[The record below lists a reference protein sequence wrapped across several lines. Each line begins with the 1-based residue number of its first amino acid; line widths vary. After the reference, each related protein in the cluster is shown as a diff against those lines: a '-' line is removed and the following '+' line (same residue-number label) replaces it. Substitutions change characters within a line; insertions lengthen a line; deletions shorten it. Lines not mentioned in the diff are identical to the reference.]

1 MVETVAS
8 ANGKIISVVGCV
20 AIAYW
25 STEITRCEGLN
36 PGEVKD
42 RIADKES
49 NNKLKCKK
57 LYEERPERIVGWVGC
72 PNNRH
77 YYYLI
82 SRSKYFFLYVMY
94 EWEFDLCLIRTQI
107 AIACQYDLEIK
118 F

>member
-1 MVETVAS
+1 MKEIVAS

-49 NNKLKCKK
+49 NNKLKFKK
-57 LYEERPERIVGWVGC
+57 IYEERPERIGGWVGC

-77 YYYLI
+77 YYLI
-82 SRSKYFFLYVMY
+82 SRSKYFFSLCNV
-94 EWEFDLCLIRTQI
+94 WEFDLCFLRTQI